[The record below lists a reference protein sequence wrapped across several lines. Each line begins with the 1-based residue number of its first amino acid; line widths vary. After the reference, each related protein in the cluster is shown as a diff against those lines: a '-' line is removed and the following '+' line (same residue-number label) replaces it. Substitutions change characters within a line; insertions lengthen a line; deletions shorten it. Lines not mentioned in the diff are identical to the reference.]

1 MKLTNKHNIPQ
12 TFVNV
17 LERPTYNKGK
27 ANLSVTQLINSPK
40 IVALTKKFE
49 DEIEQDVADMVWSIF
64 GSAVHKVLE
73 HGQDENHIVEE
84 RLHAEV
90 DGWKISGAIDLQ
102 IVHPDGIDVRDYKTV
117 SAWSVMNEKIEWEQQ
132 LNIYAWLVETVKKV
146 PVKSLG
152 IVAIIRDWSRR
163 EAARNPDYPQA
174 PIKEIPIFTWGML
187 ERKKLISDRIHAHSS
202 CEFEIET
209 DGKLPDCTPEEMW
222 EKPTVWAVKKLGGAR
237 AKSVHQDYQ
246 EALEALARSG
256 RNYEIEVRPGSRTR
270 CETFCPVN
278 VYCQQWRDYLE
289 VKNERVQEVADS
301 KTGAAGKEANQVGQE

>member
-12 TFVNV
+12 TFINV
-17 LERPTYNKGK
+17 LDRPTYSRGK
-27 ANLSVTQLINSPK
+27 ANISVTQLINSPK

-73 HGQDENHIVEE
+73 HGQDENHLVEE

-102 IVHPDGIDVRDYKTV
+102 IVHPDGIDIRDYKTV

-132 LNIYAWLVETVKKV
+132 LNIYAWLVETVKKM

-174 PIKEIPIFTWGML
+174 PIKEIPINTWGML
-187 ERKKLISDRIHAHSS
+187 ERNKLIKDRIHAHAA

-209 DGKLPDCTPEEMW
+209 DGDLPECTPEEMW

-237 AKSVHQDYQ
+237 AKSVHQTHQ
-246 EALEALARSG
+246 EALEALAKAG
-256 RNYEIEVRPGSRTR
+256 RDYEIEVRPGSRTR
-270 CETFCPVN
+270 CETFCPVSN
-278 VYCQQWRDYLE
+278 YCQQWRDY
-289 VKNERVQEVADS
+289 QES
-301 KTGAAGKEANQVGQE
+301 KSGSK